1 MNTTCRVKVCLIIA
15 SILVAG
21 CAGAPTKGDQM
32 LAKGVTAQEL
42 ANKWNEGNKLFIEG
56 EKLKI
61 EGQKKVKE
69 GQKIV
74 KEGEDTLE
82 EADVM
87 ISEGRRMMET
97 SENAYA
103 DKFPNDNSLK

>member
-1 MNTTCRVKVCLIIA
+1 MNKTCCVKVSLIIA

-21 CAGAPTKGDQM
+21 CASVPTTGDKM

-61 EGQKKVKE
+61 EGQKQVKE

-74 KEGEDTLE
+74 KEGEDKIE

-87 ISEGRRMMET
+87 ISEGRRMMEK
-97 SENAYA
+97 SEKAYA